1 VRIKR
6 ICFSV
11 NNLNKIKEIIH
22 ISRQNNIFPIIY
34 IKYYLAKGFGL
45 EWITSLDFILSKSF
59 KKNSYELFV
68 DANRDHGFTIE
79 LIKNRIKYIKIKC
92 NPIIFDK
99 ITKIAKKNKVLLN
112 PSFHIVDLSNIKNIK
127 RKLSL
132 IIAKG

>member
-1 VRIKR
+1 MRIKR
-6 ICFSV
+6 IGFSV

-59 KKNSYELFV
+59 KKNTYGLFV
-68 DANRDHGFTIE
+68 DANRDHGLTIE

>member
-1 VRIKR
+1 MRIKR
-6 ICFSV
+6 ICFSA
-11 NNLNKIKEIIH
+11 NNLEKIKEIIH

-59 KKNSYELFV
+59 KKNTYGLFV
-68 DANRDHGFTIE
+68 DANRDHGLTIE

>member
-1 VRIKR
+1 MRIKR
-6 ICFSV
+6 ICFSA
-11 NNLNKIKEIIH
+11 NNLEKIKEIIH
-22 ISRQNNIFPIIY
+22 ISRENNIFPIIY
-34 IKYYLAKGFGL
+34 IKYYLTKGFGL

-59 KKNSYELFV
+59 KKNTYELFV
-68 DANRDHGFTIE
+68 DANRDYGLTIE

-92 NPIIFDK
+92 NPIIFNK

>member
-1 VRIKR
+1 M
-6 ICFSV
+6 
-11 NNLNKIKEIIH
+11 
-22 ISRQNNIFPIIY
+22 
-34 IKYYLAKGFGL
+34 

-68 DANRDHGFTIE
+68 DANRDHGLTIE

-92 NPIIFDK
+92 NPIIFNK

>member
-1 VRIKR
+1 MRIKR
-6 ICFSV
+6 ICFSA
-11 NNLNKIKEIIH
+11 NNLEKIKEIIH
-22 ISRQNNIFPIIY
+22 ISRENNIFPIIY
-34 IKYYLAKGFGL
+34 IKYFLTKGFGL

-59 KKNSYELFV
+59 KKNTYELFV
-68 DANRDHGFTIE
+68 DANRDHGLTIE

-92 NPIIFDK
+92 NPIIFNK

>member
-1 VRIKR
+1 MRIKR
-6 ICFSV
+6 ICFSA
-11 NNLNKIKEIIH
+11 NNLEKIKEIIH

-92 NPIIFDK
+92 NPIIFHK

>member
-1 VRIKR
+1 MRIKR
-6 ICFSV
+6 ICFSA
-11 NNLNKIKEIIH
+11 NNLEKIKEIIH
-22 ISRQNNIFPIIY
+22 ISRENNIFPIIY
-34 IKYYLAKGFGL
+34 IKYYLTKGFGL

-59 KKNSYELFV
+59 KKNTYELFV
-68 DANRDHGFTIE
+68 DANRDHGLTIE

-92 NPIIFDK
+92 NPIIFNK